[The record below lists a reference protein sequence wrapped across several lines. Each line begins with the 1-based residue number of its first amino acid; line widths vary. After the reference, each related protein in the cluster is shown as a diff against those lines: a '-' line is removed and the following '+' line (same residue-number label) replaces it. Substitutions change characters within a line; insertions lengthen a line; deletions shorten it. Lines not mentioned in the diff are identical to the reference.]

1 MPPRIML
8 VDDNRDLVLALR
20 RYLEQEGFEVIPAY
34 DGPEAL
40 EKAPA
45 EQPDAIVLDVYMP
58 QMNGKEV
65 LRRLKSDPAT
75 RHIPVIMQTAASEPE
90 DFEDTT
96 IGGADAHLPKPC
108 DPPDLVLMLRG
119 VLRAAE
125 EERKA
130 RKLGGDAEG
139 SSE

>member
-1 MPPRIML
+1 MPSRVML

-20 RYLEQEGFEVIPAY
+20 RYLEQEGFEVISAY

-40 EKAPA
+40 DKAAA

-75 RHIPVIMQTAASEPE
+75 QHIPVIMQTAATEPG
-90 DFEDTT
+90 DFEETA

-125 EERKA
+125 EDQKTRGLTRPPGA
-130 RKLGGDAEG
+130 TGG
-139 SSE
+139 